1 MIRNSI
7 VALATA
13 AALFGVVAPAMATP
27 VESGSSEAREFVADR
42 YLSELKRQGINAT
55 SVEEWGDYVRAF
67 VTLEDGT
74 QTMQFFTP
82 GSLTPVDL

>member
-1 MIRNSI
+1 MFKNA
-7 VALATA
+7 VVTLATV
-13 AALFGVVAPAMATP
+13 AALLGAVAPAMAVP
-27 VESGSSEAREFVADR
+27 VETGSSEAREFVADR

-55 SVEEWGDYVRAF
+55 SVEEWGDYIRAF

>member
-7 VALATA
+7 VALATV
-13 AALFGVVAPAMATP
+13 AALLGAVAPAMATP

-74 QTMQFFTP
+74 QVMQFFTP

>member
-1 MIRNSI
+1 MIRNSV
-7 VALATA
+7 VALATL
-13 AALFGVVAPAMATP
+13 AALVGFAAPALAVP
-27 VESGSSEAREFVADR
+27 VEADASEAREFVADR

-74 QTMQFFTP
+74 QVMQFFTP